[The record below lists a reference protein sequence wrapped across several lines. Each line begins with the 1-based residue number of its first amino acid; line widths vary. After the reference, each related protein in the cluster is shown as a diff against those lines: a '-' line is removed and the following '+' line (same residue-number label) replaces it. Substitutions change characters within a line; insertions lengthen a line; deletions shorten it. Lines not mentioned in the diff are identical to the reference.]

1 MERYSFQLIATLVG
15 YCLCRLCEAL
25 PTPYFVLDDPPVLGQ
40 ATTHTAVQLHGG
52 GLVAT
57 NIWWQLLQE
66 HINISLLIWV
76 LAVLAKTTVSLV
88 PNGATEKHRDSSEQ
102 HSYNHRTLQ
111 QADPSHR
118 VVIMG
123 QFLRHRG
130 RDRLN
135 ASDSAIASYF
145 AWGMGLVEGW
155 MEKRGDSLVYVGYK
169 GCQPKNGL
177 CGLRSEFF

>member
-1 MERYSFQLIATLVG
+1 MAA
-15 YCLCRLCEAL
+15 AL
-25 PTPYFVLDDPPVLGQ
+25 LPP
-40 ATTHTAVQLHGG
+40 
-52 GLVAT
+52 
-57 NIWWQLLQE
+57 
-66 HINISLLIWV
+66 ISGS
-76 LAVLAKTTVSLV
+76 AKTTVSLV

-118 VVIMG
+118 VVVMS

-145 AWGMGLVEGW
+145 AWGMVLVGEDSADSAGLLCCYFAISE
-155 MEKRGDSLVYVGYK
+155 E
-169 GCQPKNGL
+169 PKA
-177 CGLRSEFF
+177 RF